1 MRFMVC
7 YDGSNVAKDAIALAV
22 KLGKQ
27 LDGSVSLVRSISTK
41 RADDVV
47 SVEAIEADLETAGQ
61 HVSDAGLAVDT
72 HLVIRGGTAGEDLT
86 AFANENRI
94 DFIFIGIQRRSKV
107 GKVIFG
113 STAQYVILN
122 SDCPVITF
130 K

>member
-27 LDGSVSLVRSISTK
+27 LGGSVTLVRSISTK
-41 RADDVV
+41 RANDVV
-47 SVEAIEADLETAGQ
+47 SVEGIEAELESAGQ
-61 HVSDAGLAVDT
+61 RVIDAGLAADT
-72 HLVIRGGTAGEDLT
+72 HVVIRGGTAGEDLT
-86 AFANENRI
+86 EFANEKRI
-94 DFIFIGIQRRSKV
+94 DFIVIGIQRRSKV
-107 GKVIFG
+107 GKMIFG

-122 SDCPVITF
+122 AECPVITV